1 MSETF
6 LEIHVPLT
14 REPGAPEQADDDEY
28 LFPWIDEIETLLS
41 DLEGPVE
48 EYDSGEEWANAAGEP
63 EYLFFVTGGT
73 ESELSAVARSVALLP
88 NVPTGVYATMNDS
101 AGEMGEGTPVDIGL

>member
-28 LFPWIDEIETLLS
+28 LFPWIDEIETLLAE
-41 DLEGPVE
+41 LEGPVE
-48 EYDSGEEWANAAGEP
+48 EYDSGEEWANADGEP

-73 ESELSAVARSVALLP
+73 EAELAAVARSVALLP
-88 NVPTGVYATMNDS
+88 SVPTGVYATMNDS
-101 AGEMGEGTPVDIGL
+101 AGETGEGAPVDIGL